1 MILQQNTI
9 TKLCNVNSSRSYLAI
24 SNLSN
29 NSSDYI
35 YILTQE
41 AEPEVF
47 KNTGFA
53 LGGLG
58 LLELQH
64 CESMKAKGQWYCW
77 TDKANIDIRVL
88 EV

>member
-1 MILQQNTI
+1 MILQQYTV
-9 TKLCNVNSSRSYLAI
+9 TKLCSVNPNRSYLAV
-24 SNLSN
+24 SNLSTAD
-29 NSSDYI
+29 SDYI

-64 CESMKAKGQWYCW
+64 CESMKAKGVWYCW
-77 TDKANIDIRVL
+77 TDKANIDVRVL

>member
-1 MILQQNTI
+1 MILEQYAV
-9 TKLCNVNSSRSYLAI
+9 TKLCDVNPNRSYLAI
-24 SNLSN
+24 SNLSTTD
-29 NSSDYI
+29 SDYI

-47 KNTGFA
+47 KNAGFA

-64 CESMKAKGQWYCW
+64 CSSMKAKGQWYCW

>member
-1 MILQQNTI
+1 MILNQNTV
-9 TKLCNVNSSRSYLAI
+9 TKLCDVNYNRSYLAI
-24 SNLSN
+24 SNLSTTD
-29 NSSDYI
+29 SDYI

-47 KNTGFA
+47 LNTGFVV
-53 LGGLG
+53 GGLG

-64 CESMKAKGQWYCW
+64 CSSLKAKGPWYCW
-77 TDKANIDIRVL
+77 TDKANVDVRVL

>member
-1 MILQQNTI
+1 MILQSNTV
-9 TKLCNVNSSRSYLAI
+9 TKLCSVNPNRSYLAI
-24 SNLSN
+24 SNLSTTD
-29 NSSDYI
+29 SDYI

-47 KNTGFA
+47 KNAGFA

-77 TDKANIDIRVL
+77 TDKTGIDVRVL